1 MARLAQS
8 KERWRDWVMLVLAVW
23 LFLSP
28 WILGFAAALPAAAGE
43 ALSGSPAAWNAW
55 IVGIAIAA
63 VAIWA
68 IVMFAPWQ
76 DWVNGVLGAWL
87 VIAPWVLGFGSLATA
102 AWNHV
107 IVGLL
112 VLALAAWELWD
123 VRQRATA

>member
-1 MARLAQS
+1 MARVAQS
-8 KERWRDWVMLVLAVW
+8 KERWRDWVMLVLGVW

-28 WILGFAAALPAAAGE
+28 WILGFAAAMPAGE
-43 ALSGSPAAWNAW
+43 AMGAPVAWNAW
-55 IVGIAIAA
+55 IVGIVIAA
-63 VAIWA
+63 VAVWA

-87 VIAPWVLGFGSLATA
+87 VIARWVLGFGSLAAA

>member
-1 MARLAQS
+1 MARVAQS

-28 WILGFAAALPAAAGE
+28 WILGFAAAMPAAGE
-43 ALSGSPAAWNAW
+43 AMGSPAAWNAW

-63 VAIWA
+63 VAVWA
-68 IVMFAPWQ
+68 VAWFAPWQ

-87 VIAPWVLGFGSLATA
+87 VIAPWVLGFGSLAAA

-112 VLALAAWELWD
+112 VLALAAWELRD